1 MFNEA
6 WPSHSPVGAQT
17 GRKEQKLTQYI
28 INDPK
33 QLISKLLLIS
43 NKYLVNALI
52 LYLHCWLSNLSI
64 FHFSE
69 L

>member
-28 INDPK
+28 IND
-33 QLISKLLLIS
+33 LNS
-43 NKYLVNALI
+43 
-52 LYLHCWLSNLSI
+52 
-64 FHFSE
+64 
-69 L
+69 